1 MTSRKRGVQFVLTVD
16 RNTPCGIESLRARRA
31 RLSIHDLTG
40 VFRVVLRL
48 GRGGAVIHESRLT
61 FRSASL
67 GGLVLCSFLEGF
79 VCAVILPASRL
90 VWGPHL
96 PLQKGLC
103 SFRVHH
109 GAAKRGR
116 VLLPPYLFFFVQ
128 RKSVG

>member
-1 MTSRKRGVQFVLTVD
+1 MLTVD

-67 GGLVLCSFLEGF
+67 GGAGAVLVPG
-79 VCAVILPASRL
+79 R
-90 VWGPHL
+90 
-96 PLQKGLC
+96 
-103 SFRVHH
+103 FRVWSDTSGLTPGL
-109 GAAKRGR
+109 GATFATAKRVVQFSR
-116 VLLPPYLFFFVQ
+116 APRRSKTRKSFASTLPLFFFCSE
-128 RKSVG
+128 KKCWLKA